1 MTINHQSLIDNA
13 VAFREKLP
21 ANKIFEINELFKM
34 PKFFD
39 WVECH
44 PTDISNFK
52 MYLAGG
58 DDGVALRFFWN
69 GMYEKF
75 TLKLWGH
82 FALRGGVI
90 IDIGA
95 HTGAYSLTAY
105 SVDSKAKI
113 ISFEPHFMN
122 FARLNMN
129 LRGNNYSTAGILM
142 LGAGEKN
149 EVQPFSISTS
159 LSYLSRG
166 GSVGKRSNSIVQDIK
181 LVSLDQYLPEE
192 IKDQIKLIK
201 IDVEGHEAPCLR
213 GMINLIGK
221 CRPVIFLECISS
233 ASGIEVTSQLR
244 KLDYLFFIIDDVT
257 GVISPVEDI
266 SPEIGTNGK
275 LVMSRLNRIGIPSK
289 ELISYLKSFPNDRVR

>member
-1 MTINHQSLIDNA
+1 MTINHKLLIENA
-13 VAFREKLP
+13 VAFRDKLP

-39 WVECH
+39 WVECY

-75 TLKLWGH
+75 TIKLWCY

-95 HTGAYSLTAY
+95 HTGAYSLSAY
-105 SVDSKAKI
+105 SVDPKAKI

-129 LRGNNYSTAGILM
+129 LRGNNFSTSGILM
-142 LGAGEKN
+142 LGVGEKN
-149 EVQPFSISTS
+149 EIQPFSISTS
-159 LSYLSRG
+159 LSYLSTG
-166 GSVGKRSNSIVQDIK
+166 GSVGKRSNSIVQDVKI
-181 LVSLDQYLPEE
+181 VSLDQYLPEN
-192 IKDQIKLIK
+192 IKDQIKLLK

-213 GMINLIGK
+213 GMINLIEK

-233 ASGIEVTSQLR
+233 VSGIEVTSLLR

-257 GVISPVEDI
+257 GEISPVDDI
-266 SPEIGTNGK
+266 SPEFDTNGK

-289 ELISYLKSFPNDRVR
+289 DLISYFKSFPNGRAR